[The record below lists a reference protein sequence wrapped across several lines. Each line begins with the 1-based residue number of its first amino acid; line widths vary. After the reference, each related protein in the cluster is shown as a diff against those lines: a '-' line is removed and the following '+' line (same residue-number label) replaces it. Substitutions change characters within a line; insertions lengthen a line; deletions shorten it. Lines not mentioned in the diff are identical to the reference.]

1 MNLLMNRNPFAE
13 FDDIVRSMERT
24 LDTAW
29 RQATVSLPMDVYEK
43 DDALYV
49 RAAVPGLR
57 EEDLDLSVDQN
68 VITLKGVNRCEWEG
82 EGTKVFLRESPYG
95 GFARSVR
102 IPEGYRVDDAEAG
115 FDRGVL
121 TIRVPK
127 AEASGPNVR
136 SIPIR
141 GSITNSPPQAAIEA
155 TNANPPESAKGKKR
169 QETKA

>member
-24 LDTAW
+24 FDTAW
-29 RQATVSLPMDVYEK
+29 RQAAVSLPMDVYEK
-43 DDALYV
+43 DDALCV

-57 EEDLDLSVDQN
+57 EEDLDLSIAKD
-68 VITLKGVNRCEWEG
+68 VITLKGVNRCDWEG
-82 EGTKVFLRESPYG
+82 EGTKVYLREIPYG
-95 GFARSVR
+95 QFTRSVR
-102 IPEGYRVDDAEAG
+102 IPEGYRVDGVEAE

-127 AEASGPNVR
+127 EEAPRPNVR

-141 GSITNSPPQAAIEA
+141 GSITSSPPPEAIEA
-155 TNANPPESAKGKKR
+155 TNANPQESAKGKKR
-169 QETKA
+169 QEAKA